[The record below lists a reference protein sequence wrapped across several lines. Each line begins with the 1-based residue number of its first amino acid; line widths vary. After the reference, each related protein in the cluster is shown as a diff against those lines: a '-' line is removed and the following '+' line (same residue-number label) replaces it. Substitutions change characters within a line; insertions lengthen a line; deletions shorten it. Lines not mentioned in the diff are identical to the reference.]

1 MKNWKK
7 QIALA
12 VTAGLLTVMGA
23 ATAFAAS
30 KTRLDTVTDLY
41 WGDDGTTANWEKID
55 DAYQYEVRLYC
66 NESQVESIK
75 TKKDSFDM
83 EKKMTKEGDY
93 TFRVRALAKSNS
105 KEFTDGYWSEDSEE
119 TYVSADFADMI
130 KNGGSTSQLKNG
142 GPGKKEGGSAAE
154 EKETSIVRQAKWI
167 QEDGSGRWWYQNA
180 DGSYPKGGWWQE
192 PATGTWYFFDAQG
205 YMQTGWIDWNGKSY
219 YCSENGDM
227 LTNCMTPDNY
237 LVGADG
243 AWIAQ

>member
-130 KNGGSTSQLKNG
+130 KNGGSTSQLRMADRVKKKTGQLRRRKRLLSYARQNG
-142 GPGKKEGGSAAE
+142 SRRMEADAGGTRMRTEAIRRVAGGRSLQPEPGISSMHRDICRLAGSTGMEAVITAQEAE
-154 EKETSIVRQAKWI
+154 PWQ
-167 QEDGSGRWWYQNA
+167 SGNT
-180 DGSYPKGGWWQE
+180 PLTV
-192 PATGTWYFFDAQG
+192 PLTVL
-205 YMQTGWIDWNGKSY
+205 
-219 YCSENGDM
+219 M
-227 LTNCMTPDNY
+227 LP
-237 LVGADG
+237 GH
-243 AWIAQ
+243 